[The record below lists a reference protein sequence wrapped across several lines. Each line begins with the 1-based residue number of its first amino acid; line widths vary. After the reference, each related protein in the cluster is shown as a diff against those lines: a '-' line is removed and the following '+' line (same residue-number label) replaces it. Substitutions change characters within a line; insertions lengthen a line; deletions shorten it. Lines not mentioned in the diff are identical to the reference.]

1 MTKGLIIS
9 GEFDDICVREK
20 AGQKLELGELLI
32 AENEDVKTLLQVFT
46 LAYGS
51 QLAQQNLELISGLK
65 LEEDSSLSI
74 TDAKLR
80 MYVLG
85 HLKALLEITGN
96 NARTPKRL
104 PAFFSG
110 VRSILPAD
118 FDFLQPPENG
128 LQLGILRSGSRT
140 LDVPLFINGKKMLE
154 HHVLI
159 TGTTGRGKSVLMKYL
174 LWNLAH
180 AEYAGLLVLDPH
192 DEYYGRT
199 CKGLKNHPNTTKIIY
214 YTNNQP
220 PPGAVSLRINLSLLH
235 PAHFHGVTDW
245 SDAQREA
252 ISAYHTQFRTGW
264 IEAVIKE
271 LPLKNQKFGE
281 GTLAVLKRRLLQLL
295 SLDITEETIESKE
308 LFTTT
313 GGESTIADILRHL
326 HNGKIV
332 IIDTKHINGAQELL
346 VGSII
351 TTELFN
357 TNKKIPAN
365 ILETMPQTSIV
376 LEEAPRVLGK
386 DVLEKGT
393 NIFGTI
399 AREGRK
405 FHVGLIAITQLP
417 SLMPREVLANMNTK
431 IILGTEL
438 KQERQAITE
447 SAAQDLSAHDRM
459 IAALDKGEAI
469 ITSTFT
475 KFATP
480 ISIPNFETIAKQK
493 QTTTSFDGVKT

>member
-1 MTKGLIIS
+1 M
-9 GEFDDICVREK
+9 
-20 AGQKLELGELLI
+20 
-32 AENEDVKTLLQVFT
+32 
-46 LAYGS
+46 
-51 QLAQQNLELISGLK
+51 
-65 LEEDSSLSI
+65 
-74 TDAKLR
+74 
-80 MYVLG
+80 
-85 HLKALLEITGN
+85 
-96 NARTPKRL
+96 
-104 PAFFSG
+104 
-110 VRSILPAD
+110 
-118 FDFLQPPENG
+118 
-128 LQLGILRSGSRT
+128 
-140 LDVPLFINGKKMLE
+140 
-154 HHVLI
+154 
-159 TGTTGRGKSVLMKYL
+159 
-174 LWNLAH
+174 
-180 AEYAGLLVLDPH
+180 
-192 DEYYGRT
+192 
-199 CKGLKNHPNTTKIIY
+199 
-214 YTNNQP
+214 
-220 PPGAVSLRINLSLLH
+220 
-235 PAHFHGVTDW
+235 
-245 SDAQREA
+245 
-252 ISAYHTQFRTGW
+252 
-264 IEAVIKE
+264 
-271 LPLKNQKFGE
+271 
-281 GTLAVLKRRLLQLL
+281 
-295 SLDITEETIESKE
+295 
-308 LFTTT
+308 
-313 GGESTIADILRHL
+313 RHL